1 MQSPGL
7 SLFSLRGR
15 TAIVSGV
22 AATGIGRAIAEILA
36 EAGANVA
43 VLYNRNQS
51 AITAAEAIA
60 KDHQVQCIFLS
71 LCVTGYVVDY
81 SHRQSISS

>member
-1 MQSPGL
+1 MEHTKSLSSGL

-22 AATGIGRAIAEILA
+22 ATTGIGYAIAEILA

-43 VLYNRNQS
+43 ILYNRNES
-51 AITAAEAIA
+51 AITAAETIA
-60 KDHQVQCIFLS
+60 KTHQVQCMFSVLF
-71 LCVTGYVVDY
+71 DMF
-81 SHRQSISS
+81 QN

>member
-1 MQSPGL
+1 MESVSSSAGL

-22 AATGIGRAIAEILA
+22 AATGIGYAIAEILA

-43 VLYNRNQS
+43 IIYNRNES
-51 AITAAEAIA
+51 AKSAAEAIA
-60 KDHQVQCIFLS
+60 KAYEVQCLFYTIL
-71 LCVTGYVVDY
+71 L
-81 SHRQSISS
+81 HRLHG